1 MIGINEEKLKEMIFE
16 DSYAYNELESYK
28 QEYGEDNPSVKELEK
43 AVTWYY
49 NIASD
54 KPSDMAL
61 NFLKNLIERK
71 TFTPIY
77 DREEDWIPTEDLPDT
92 VWSHKRRS
100 SVVRIK
106 KPEGEGYLYSDID
119 SFDVYDQDMHR
130 VDFAIAQKLSLGLNE
145 IEFPYMFT
153 GKNIMLVVLS
163 GDVAKIVSLRT
174 PHGNTI
180 SINKC
185 VRIGDGLEEIT
196 EEEFVREMAVNAGKE
211 AIKKNDT
218 SQN

>member
-1 MIGINEEKLKEMIFE
+1 METVNEERLKEMIFE
-16 DSYAYNELESYK
+16 DPYAYNELEAYK
-28 QEYGEDNPSVKELEK
+28 QELGAENVVTKELEK
-43 AVTWYY
+43 SVNWYY
-49 NIASD
+49 NIAND
-54 KPSDMAL
+54 EPSDMAL
-61 NFLKNLIERK
+61 NFLRNLIERK
-71 TFTPIY
+71 SLTPIY
-77 DREEDWIPTEDLPDT
+77 DREEDWIPTNDLPDV
-92 VWSHKRRS
+92 VWTHKRRS
-100 SVVRIK
+100 SVVRVK
-106 KPEGEGYLYSDID
+106 RPDGEGYLYSDID
-119 SFDVYDQDMHR
+119 SFDIYDQDMHR

-163 GDVAKIVSLRT
+163 GNVAKIVSLRT

-196 EEEFVREMAVNAGKE
+196 EEEFVREMALNAGKE
-211 AIKKNDT
+211 AVEKNKE